1 MPPHGQKQKR
11 VEDKRS
17 AEEIA
22 IESAKNSSYNILTP
36 MFNAQHLRV
45 RNPITSLD
53 KLYDV
58 NKPNFFEDFYELSQ
72 KGLEERLFAE
82 LNTFAKD
89 IDPNWS
95 NVIQSLNGYFK
106 VKNSDAANEHQ

>member
-1 MPPHGQKQKR
+1 MSPHGQKQKR

-22 IESAKNSSYNILTP
+22 IESAKNSPYNILTP
-36 MFNAQHLRV
+36 MLNAAHIRV

-58 NKPNFFEDFYELSQ
+58 NKPEFFEDFYDLSQ
-72 KGLEERLFAE
+72 KGLQERLFSE
-82 LNTFAKD
+82 LNSFALN
-89 IDPNWS
+89 IDSNWS
-95 NVIQSLNGYFK
+95 NVIQSLDGYFK
-106 VKNSDAANEHQ
+106 VKQLDTNEHQ